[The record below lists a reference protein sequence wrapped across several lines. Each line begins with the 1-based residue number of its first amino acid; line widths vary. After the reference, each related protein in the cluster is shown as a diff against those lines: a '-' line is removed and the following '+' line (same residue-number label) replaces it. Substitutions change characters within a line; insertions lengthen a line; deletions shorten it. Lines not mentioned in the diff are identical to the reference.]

1 MKYDFNLEDHS
12 KKYKQILVQIVIT
25 LIEIAIV
32 VFAAYAITHYGLGK
46 MSVSGDYMNPT
57 LKDGDEVLVN
67 KMSYI
72 ISSIK
77 RNDVVVI
84 KQEGSGHSYYS
95 VARVMGL
102 PGETVKIEDGYLY
115 INGKQL
121 EEKYNF
127 PVMENGGLA
136 LEDIILDEDEYFVLC
151 DNRNEG
157 EDSRNANTGNI
168 LKKNIA
174 GKAWLR
180 TDPLAII
187 SSIDGFG
194 GKDSSS
200 GKEQ

>member
-12 KKYKQILVQIVIT
+12 KKYKHLLIQIVIT
-25 LIEIAIV
+25 LIEIVIV
-32 VFAAYAITHYGLGK
+32 VFAAYAITHYGLEK

-180 TDPLAII
+180 TNPLAII
-187 SSIDGFG
+187 SSIDGYG
-194 GKDSSS
+194 GQDSSS

>member
-25 LIEIAIV
+25 LIEITIV

-57 LKDGDEVLVN
+57 LKDGDEVLIN
-67 KMSYI
+67 KMSYT
-72 ISSIK
+72 ISSIR

>member
-1 MKYDFNLEDHS
+1 MKYDFNLEDRS
-12 KKYKQILVQIVIT
+12 KKYKSIIAQIVIT
-25 LIEIAIV
+25 LVEIAIV
-32 VFAAYAITHYGLGK
+32 ITAAYAITHYGLEK

-57 LKDGDEVLVN
+57 LKDGDDVLIN
-67 KMSYI
+67 KMSYA
-72 ISSIK
+72 ISPVK

-84 KQEGSGHSYYS
+84 QQDGSEHSYYS

-115 INGKQL
+115 IDGKQA

-136 LEDIILDEDEYFVLC
+136 LEDVILDEDEYFVLC

-168 LKKNIA
+168 LKKNIV

-180 TDPLAII
+180 INSLAVIN
-187 SSIDGFG
+187 SINGFG
-194 GKDSSS
+194 EDSSS
-200 GKEQ
+200 GKK

>member
-12 KKYKQILVQIVIT
+12 KKYKHLLIQIVIT

-32 VFAAYAITHYGLGK
+32 VFAAYAITHYGLEK

-168 LKKNIA
+168 LKKNIV

-180 TDPLAII
+180 TNSLAVI
-187 SSIDGFG
+187 SSINKFG
-194 GKDSSS
+194 EDSSS
-200 GKEQ
+200 GKD

>member
-12 KKYKQILVQIVIT
+12 KKYKHLLIQIVIT
-25 LIEIAIV
+25 LIEIVIV
-32 VFAAYAITHYGLGK
+32 VFAAYAITHYGLEK

-151 DNRNEG
+151 DNRNES

-180 TDPLAII
+180 TNPLAII
-187 SSIDGFG
+187 SSIDGYG
-194 GKDSSS
+194 GQDSSS

>member
-1 MKYDFNLEDHS
+1 MKYDFNLEDRR
-12 KKYKQILVQIVIT
+12 KKYKLVFAQIVIT

-32 VFAAYAITHYGLGK
+32 VSAAYAITHYGLEK
-46 MSVSGDYMNPT
+46 MSVSGDYMEPT
-57 LKDGDEVLVN
+57 LKDGDDVLIN
-67 KMSYI
+67 KMSYA
-72 ISSIK
+72 ISSVK

-84 KQEGSGHSYYS
+84 KQDGSEHSYYS

-102 PGETVKIEDGYLY
+102 PGETVKIEDGFLY
-115 INGKQL
+115 IDGKQL

-136 LEDIILDEDEYFVLC
+136 LEDVVLEENEYFVLC

-157 EDSRNANTGNI
+157 EDSRNANTGNVI
-168 LKKNIA
+168 KKNII

-180 TDPLAII
+180 TNSLAII
-187 SSIDGFG
+187 NSINGF

-200 GKEQ
+200 GKD

>member
-12 KKYKQILVQIVIT
+12 KKYKHLLIQIVIT

-57 LKDGDEVLVN
+57 LKDGDEVLIN
-67 KMSYI
+67 KMSYT
-72 ISSIK
+72 ISSIR

>member
-57 LKDGDEVLVN
+57 LKDGDEVLIN
-67 KMSYI
+67 KMSYT
-72 ISSIK
+72 ISSIR

>member
-1 MKYDFNLEDHS
+1 MKYDFNLEDKS
-12 KKYKQILVQIVIT
+12 KKYKHMLVQIVIT
-25 LIEIAIV
+25 LIEIALV
-32 VFAAYAITHYGLGK
+32 VSAAYAITHYGLEK
-46 MSVSGDYMNPT
+46 MNISGDYMNPT

-72 ISSIK
+72 ISSVK

-127 PVMENGGLA
+127 PVMENGEIGRA
-136 LEDIILDEDEYFVLC
+136 HV
-151 DNRNEG
+151 
-157 EDSRNANTGNI
+157 
-168 LKKNIA
+168 
-174 GKAWLR
+174 
-180 TDPLAII
+180 
-187 SSIDGFG
+187 
-194 GKDSSS
+194 
-200 GKEQ
+200 

>member
-12 KKYKQILVQIVIT
+12 KKYKHILIQIVIT

-32 VFAAYAITHYGLGK
+32 VFAAYAITHYGLEK

-151 DNRNEG
+151 DNRNES

-180 TDPLAII
+180 TNPLAII
-187 SSIDGFG
+187 SSIDGYG
-194 GKDSSS
+194 GQDSSS
-200 GKEQ
+200 GREQ

>member
-1 MKYDFNLEDHS
+1 MKYDFNLEDKS
-12 KKYKQILVQIVIT
+12 KKYKHMLVQIVIT
-25 LIEIAIV
+25 LIEIALV
-32 VFAAYAITHYGLGK
+32 VSAAYAITHYGLEK
-46 MSVSGDYMNPT
+46 MNISGDYMNPT
-57 LKDGDEVLVN
+57 LKDGDKILIN

-72 ISSIK
+72 ISSVK

-168 LKKNIA
+168 LKKNIT

-180 TDPLAII
+180 TGPLAII

-200 GKEQ
+200 GK